1 MKKIVIAV
9 IFASLGFSSASA
21 LPVFNWEQFKDVNH
35 RGVIQVRAK
44 GAKAHHRARKAKRAQ
59 THANRQARHAVHK
72 AKKLQ
77 RLKNRKARI
86 EARIDKLQ

>member
-35 RGVIQVRAK
+35 RGVIQVKAK
-44 GAKAHHRARKAKRAQ
+44 VAKAHHRARKAK
-59 THANRQARHAVHK
+59 HAVHK
-72 AKKLQ
+72 AKKIQ
-77 RLKNRKARI
+77 RLENRKARI